1 MAKGPSLAYRQAVT
15 FALRAFT
22 AHPQATLVDGPTYDA
37 RGAVAAIAFD
47 LQFGGRWLALGQSPT
62 GVEPVE
68 MVELRFPPDFPLSA
82 PIPSLRSNF
91 SRNHPHIQPWL
102 TPSGRVVPCL
112 IDGRLS
118 EFIVASGFDGLADQ
132 TYAWLTS
139 AAEGRLIDSGRGW
152 EPARRDEI
160 SNFLA
165 IDEDQLRSLVDDDG
179 GFQFFES
186 RYICEWNKAQIGSL
200 FYGELGPRATVQ
212 LEVKEGVSAAGSRYA
227 SGTALV
233 VAIWPE
239 RNAESEPTVSS
250 DYQPDDIA
258 TVEQLRVRAATYGLK
273 GPLDR
278 AMALIKS
285 ASASKKGD
293 DFPVV
298 ILMLVR
304 RPRDLIGADSPIEI
318 MGYITPRH
326 MPGGA
331 LQVETDPVSSVGLR
345 ASLSKPL
352 LMRMGG
358 APALPKWVLLGA
370 GSLGSKIALHLG
382 RQGSGP
388 ALVADTGV
396 LAPHNAARH
405 GLYPPGRGLGSGW
418 TIGKSQ
424 ALVSVLAGLAGDSVA
439 VQGDHLALNEAVKT
453 MRGKSR
459 PAWLL
464 NATASLAARETLA
477 GPDFRKAPR
486 QIEVSLY
493 DGGQLGVMAIE
504 GDMRNPNTLELI
516 CDLYQQTADDP
527 VTGDRLFSS
536 EGVGRIETGQGCGSL
551 TTVMTD
557 ARIST
562 MAAMF
567 AEAFTALP
575 SMADGRIRLFE
586 RQDDLGVQVK
596 ETVAPPRLRV
606 PVEGMPGWTL
616 SLPQAVVAEIE
627 AETARHP
634 GTETGGV
641 LVGRISSP
649 AKTIVVTAL
658 EPAPSDSER
667 RPTLFV
673 LGTEGLGEAIAERRR
688 RSKGLLDAVGTWH
701 SHLGSARP
709 SQTDHATAA
718 RIALPASQPIS
729 LLIIGTD
736 GFRAVAAPPTET
748 EA

>member
-1 MAKGPSLAYRQAVT
+1 M
-15 FALRAFT
+15 
-22 AHPQATLVDGPTYDA
+22 
-37 RGAVAAIAFD
+37 
-47 LQFGGRWLALGQSPT
+47 
-62 GVEPVE
+62 
-68 MVELRFPPDFPLSA
+68 
-82 PIPSLRSNF
+82 
-91 SRNHPHIQPWL
+91 
-102 TPSGRVVPCL
+102 
-112 IDGRLS
+112 
-118 EFIVASGFDGLADQ
+118 
-132 TYAWLTS
+132 
-139 AAEGRLIDSGRGW
+139 
-152 EPARRDEI
+152 
-160 SNFLA
+160 
-165 IDEDQLRSLVDDDG
+165 
-179 GFQFFES
+179 
-186 RYICEWNKAQIGSL
+186 
-200 FYGELGPRATVQ
+200 Q
-212 LEVKEGVSAAGSRYA
+212 LEVKESASAGSRYA

-239 RNAESEPTVSS
+239 RNVDGQPTVCP
-250 DYQPDDIA
+250 DYQPDNIA
-258 TVEQLRVRAATYGLK
+258 TVEELRVRAATYGLK

-304 RPRDLIGADSPIEI
+304 RPRKLIGTDSPIEI

-331 LQVETDPVSSVGLR
+331 LQINTDPVWPVGLR

-382 RQGSGP
+382 RQGSPP
-388 ALVADTGV
+388 AVVADTGV
-396 LAPHNAARH
+396 LMPHNAARH
-405 GLYPPGRGLGSGW
+405 GLYPPGQGSIGSGW

-424 ALVSVLAGLAGDSVA
+424 ALVSALAGLAGDSVA
-439 VQGDHLALNEAVKT
+439 IQGDHLALNDAVKT
-453 MRGKSR
+453 MRGKTR

-493 DGGQLGVMAIE
+493 DRGQLGVMAIE

-516 CDLYQQTADDP
+516 CDLYQQTADAP
-527 VTGDRLFSS
+527 ATGARLFSS
-536 EGVGRIETGQGCGSL
+536 EGVGRVETGQGCGSL

-606 PVEGMPGWTL
+606 PVEGVPGWTL
-616 SLPQAVVAEIE
+616 SLPKTVASEIKAE
-627 AETARHP
+627 AARHP
-634 GTETGGV
+634 KTETGGV
-641 LVGRISSP
+641 LVGRVSSP
-649 AKTIVVTAL
+649 AKTIIVTAL
-658 EPAPSDSER
+658 EPAPPDSER
-667 RPTLFV
+667 RPDLFV
-673 LGTEGLGEAIAERRR
+673 LGTEGLPEAIAELRH
-688 RSKGLLDAVGTWH
+688 RSTGLLDAVGTWH

-709 SQTDHATAA
+709 SQTDHGTAA
-718 RIALPASQPIS
+718 RIAMPACQPIA
-729 LLIIGTD
+729 LLIIGMD
-736 GFRAVAAPPTET
+736 GFRAIAAPPMET
-748 EA
+748 KA